1 MPNFGASAVVVSDGQ
16 VLLIKRRDVEIW
28 ALPGGAIDSG
38 ESTAQAAIREVKEET
53 GIDIDLV
60 RLVGIYSSP
69 NWRSGGDHAIV
80 YAAIPKNDKPVPQA
94 NEVLDVGYFS
104 PDQLPEP
111 FTWWHRRR
119 IDDAL
124 RGITGVSCVQDRV
137 WTLDPNLSRREIYD
151 ILTHSGLSPSDF
163 YEQYFTEIGQV
174 GEKIEVD
181 GVPVTRE

>member
-16 VLLIKRRDVEIW
+16 VLLIKRRDVEVW

-80 YAAIPKNDKPVPQA
+80 YAAI
-94 NEVLDVGYFS
+94 
-104 PDQLPEP
+104 
-111 FTWWHRRR
+111 
-119 IDDAL
+119 
-124 RGITGVSCVQDRV
+124 
-137 WTLDPNLSRREIYD
+137 
-151 ILTHSGLSPSDF
+151 
-163 YEQYFTEIGQV
+163 
-174 GEKIEVD
+174 
-181 GVPVTRE
+181 

>member
-16 VLLIKRRDVEIW
+16 VLLIKRRDVEVW

-38 ESTAQAAIREVKEET
+38 ESTAQAAVREVKKRREST
-53 GIDIDLV
+53 LTLL

-80 YAAIPKNDKPVPQA
+80 YAAIPKNDKPVAQA

-124 RGITGVSCVQDRV
+124 RGVTGVFLH
-137 WTLDPNLSRREIYD
+137 T
-151 ILTHSGLSPSDF
+151 G
-163 YEQYFTEIGQV
+163 TEYGHWIQ
-174 GEKIEVD
+174 
-181 GVPVTRE
+181 T